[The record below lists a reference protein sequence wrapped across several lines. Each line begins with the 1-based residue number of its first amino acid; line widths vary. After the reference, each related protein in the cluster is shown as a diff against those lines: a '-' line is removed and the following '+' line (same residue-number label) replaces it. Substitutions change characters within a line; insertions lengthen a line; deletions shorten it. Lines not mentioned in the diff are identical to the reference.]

1 MAMTDRSI
9 LSPPTSTKG
18 AAPRIRVVGA
28 GVLGLTCA
36 HAFAQAGC
44 HVDIVERAANAGL
57 GCSFYAGGMLAP
69 WCEAESAEPLV
80 VTLGQE
86 ALTYWTQTIPVA
98 TSAGSLV
105 VAPARDRPELLR
117 FSRQTTNHSQIGTD
131 EIAALEPDLEGRF
144 GTALFYAEEA
154 HLDPRAAVAALVAA
168 LRSFDNVTF
177 HFDTTFE
184 PGASDADWTI
194 DTRGFAAQDRLA
206 DLRGVKG
213 EMVMV
218 QTKDIALNRPV
229 RLLHPRHP
237 VYIVPR
243 GDGRFMIG
251 ATMIESEERG
261 RVTARSLM
269 ELLGAAYTVHPAFG
283 EAEVLE
289 IGCDV
294 RPAFP
299 DNLPRIRVDG
309 RTIYANG
316 LFRHGFLLSP
326 ALAAR
331 VAATVLEG
339 AHFPEVS
346 DADPHQRRSA

>member
-1 MAMTDRSI
+1 MTDRSTPN
-9 LSPPTSTKG
+9 SPRLRPL
-18 AAPRIRVVGA
+18 PRVRIVGA

-44 HVDIVERAANAGL
+44 RVEIVERASGAGL
-57 GCSFYAGGMLAP
+57 GCTFYAGGMLAP

-86 ALTYWTQTIPVA
+86 ALAYWTQTVPVA
-98 TSAGSLV
+98 TRAGSLV
-105 VAPARDRPELLR
+105 VAPTRDRAELLR
-117 FSRQTTNHSQIGTD
+117 FGRQTSHHAQLDGD
-131 EIAALEPDLEGRF
+131 GVAALEPDLAGRF
-144 GTALFYAEEA
+144 GGALFFAEEA
-154 HLDPRAAVAALVAA
+154 HLDPRAAVAALVERLQA
-168 LRSFDNVTF
+168 FDAVAF
-177 HFDTTFE
+177 RFDTVFE
-184 PGASDADWTI
+184 PGAPGADWTI
-194 DTRGFAAQDRLA
+194 DCRGFAAQDRLP

-218 QTKDIALNRPV
+218 RTTEIALARPV
-229 RLLHPRHP
+229 RLLHPRQP

-294 RPAFP
+294 RPAFA
-299 DNLPRIRVDG
+299 DNLPRLRVDG
-309 RTIYANG
+309 RTIHANG
-316 LFRHGFLLSP
+316 LFRHGFLLAP
-326 ALAAR
+326 ALARR

-346 DADPHQRRSA
+346 DADPRQRRSA